1 MEQYIWLIWDLAAAV
16 IILACVRHC
25 ARQGLVRTVISFLA
39 YFIAAAGA
47 RILSP
52 IVGEFLYELAVKDA
66 MVLFVNRELGET
78 LATGQDLVRQVLDSF
93 PAILQQYVPRL
104 AELGEAGYATM
115 EAGELVD
122 SLVDT
127 VLRDP
132 VMMILGSLCFLLI
145 FSLILMLTR
154 WVARLFTG
162 IYRIPVIGT
171 INTFLGGVVGILQAV
186 LFLLIGALV
195 ARLAISL
202 TGGELV
208 WLSED
213 IIDQTYIWRV
223 FYTLIS

>member
-1 MEQYIWLIWDLAAAV
+1 MEQYIWVIWDLIAVVV
-16 IILACVRHC
+16 IIACVRHC
-25 ARQGLVRTVISFLA
+25 AKQGLVRTIISFLA

-52 IVGEFLYELAVKDA
+52 IAAEFLYNLVVKDA
-66 MVLFVNRELGET
+66 MVLFVGRELGET

-93 PAILQQYVPRL
+93 PAVLQQYVPRL
-104 AELGEAGYATM
+104 AELADAGYATM
-115 EAGELVD
+115 EAGELVN
-122 SLVDT
+122 SLVDA

-132 VMMILGSLCFLLI
+132 VVMILGSLCFLVV

-186 LFLLIGALV
+186 LFLLIGALAV
-195 ARLAISL
+195 KLAITL

-213 IIDQTYIWRV
+213 IMDQTYIWRV
-223 FYTLIS
+223 FYAIIS